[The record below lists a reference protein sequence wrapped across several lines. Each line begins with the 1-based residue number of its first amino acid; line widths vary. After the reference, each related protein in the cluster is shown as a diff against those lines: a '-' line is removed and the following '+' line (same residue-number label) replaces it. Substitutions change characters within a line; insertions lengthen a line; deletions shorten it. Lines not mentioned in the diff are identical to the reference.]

1 MESRNLA
8 LRSVVV
14 IMTTFFAMNPLAKAE
29 RTVGLL
35 QHSGQDLSDSTNY
48 RLFPPLNS
56 TSTYLIDADG
66 RQIRNWESEFQP
78 GNSAYLLDDGSLL
91 RAGKPPGNADFI
103 AGGQAGQVERFNWEG
118 ELEWSFRYSETGL
131 YKSHH
136 DIQPLPNGNV
146 LILAWEMKSEQ
157 ECLAVGREPGTLQ
170 FGELWPEHVI
180 EVMPTGSDSGE
191 IVWEWHIWDHLIQD
205 HDPLLPNY
213 GQPMD
218 YPNQMDIN
226 YSVDNNGDWL
236 HANAIHY
243 NPELDQI
250 MLSLHRLGEIWIID
264 HNTTTTQAAGP
275 AGDLLYRWGN
285 PQVYNRDAD
294 DSHRT
299 FFGQHDARWIQN
311 GQPGH
316 GNIMVFNNG
325 QNRPEGNYTTI
336 DEFTPP
342 LLSDGTYQIGVNGMY
357 GPEDVEIAYIA
368 DPPSSFYASFIS
380 GAERLANGN
389 TLICSGPWGDFFEV
403 TPSGQSVWVY
413 KNPVTS
419 TGILSQGELPDEQGT
434 NSTNNR
440 TFRCSHYASDFVG
453 FEGKDMTPSLPI
465 ETYMGPCL
473 ADLDG
478 DDGIGVNDLLLLL
491 NAWGTGAGDIQGDGK
506 TNVDDILLIIGGWG
520 SCL

>member
-1 MESRNLA
+1 
-8 LRSVVV
+8 
-14 IMTTFFAMNPLAKAE
+14 
-29 RTVGLL
+29 
-35 QHSGQDLSDSTNY
+35 
-48 RLFPPLNS
+48 
-56 TSTYLIDADG
+56 
-66 RQIRNWESEFQP
+66 
-78 GNSAYLLDDGSLL
+78 
-91 RAGKPPGNADFI
+91 
-103 AGGQAGQVERFNWEG
+103 
-118 ELEWSFRYSETGL
+118 
-131 YKSHH
+131 
-136 DIQPLPNGNV
+136 
-146 LILAWEMKSEQ
+146 
-157 ECLAVGREPGTLQ
+157 
-170 FGELWPEHVI
+170 
-180 EVMPTGSDSGE
+180 
-191 IVWEWHIWDHLIQD
+191 
-205 HDPLLPNY
+205 
-213 GQPMD
+213 
-218 YPNQMDIN
+218 
-226 YSVDNNGDWL
+226 
-236 HANAIHY
+236 
-243 NPELDQI
+243 
-250 MLSLHRLGEIWIID
+250 
-264 HNTTTTQAAGP
+264 
-275 AGDLLYRWGN
+275 
-285 PQVYNRDAD
+285 
-294 DSHRT
+294 
-299 FFGQHDARWIQN
+299 
-311 GQPGH
+311 
-316 GNIMVFNNG
+316 MVFNNG